1 MHFGKCVETLEGQC
15 EMREIADIF
24 RKSRRCCNFLEGL
37 REFWRIRESSRNKNE
52 VKDHLRRSI
61 SFGKCREIR
70 KINRKCESLLKFSKN
85 IENAVFVFRKLEE
98 HAGEFDKVRELR

>member
-24 RKSRRCCNFLEGL
+24 RKSRRCCNFLEGSG
-37 REFWRIRESSRNKNE
+37 ESEKSSRAKNE

-61 SFGKCREIR
+61 SFGKCREIS
-70 KINRKCESLLKFSKN
+70 KINRKCESLLKFSEN

-98 HAGEFDKVRELR
+98 HAGEFDKARELR

>member
-1 MHFGKCVETLEGQC
+1 MHFGKCAETLEDQC

-24 RKSRRCCNFLEGL
+24 RKSRRCCNFPEVS
-37 REFWRIRESSRNKNE
+37 RELWRLRESSRNKTE

-70 KINRKCESLLKFSKN
+70 KINRKCESLLKFSEN